1 MTATPTYFKEV
12 LLLQSEKH
20 TDNRGSFTEGYT
32 QKVFAAAT
40 GQQLHFCQDNYTT
53 SKKGVLRGLHYQ
65 LPPYSQ
71 SKLVSVLEGCVLDVV
86 VDVRKGSPTFG
97 RHFSQEL
104 SAENG
109 LQLFIPRGFAHG
121 YITLSETSLFM
132 YKVDQYYHPE
142 SEGSIAPEDPELGI
156 NWKLPQSEWILSDKD
171 RHHPLLKDAPLF
183 DYKDA
188 PYA

>member
-1 MTATPTYFKEV
+1 MTATPTFFKEV
-12 LLLQSEKH
+12 LLLQPEKH
-20 TDNRGSFTEGYT
+20 TDIRGSFTEGYN

-40 GQQLHFCQDNYTT
+40 GQLLHFCQDNYAT

-71 SKLVSVLEGCVLDVV
+71 SKLVSVLEGCILDVV

-97 RHFSQEL
+97 RHFSQKL

-121 YITLSETSLFM
+121 YITLSETSLFI
-132 YKVDQYYHPE
+132 YKVDQYYHPQ
-142 SEGSIAPEDPELGI
+142 SEGSITPEDPELAI
-156 NWKLPQSEWILSDKD
+156 DWKLPQSEWILSDKD
-171 RHHPLLKDAPLF
+171 RHNPLLKDAPLF

-188 PYA
+188 PYG

>member
-1 MTATPTYFKEV
+1 MTATPTLFKEV
-12 LLLQSEKH
+12 LLLQPEKH
-20 TDNRGSFTEGYT
+20 RDNRGSFTEGYN
-32 QKVFAAAT
+32 QKVFAVAT
-40 GQQLHFCQDNYTT
+40 GLQLHFCQDNYTT

-71 SKLVSVLEGCVLDVV
+71 SKLVTVLEGRVLDVV

-156 NWKLPQSEWILSDKD
+156 DWKLPQSEWILSDKD
-171 RHHPLLKDAPLF
+171 RHHPLLKDSPLF